1 MCQTVAIGRARA
13 GHGYKEILEHYY
25 PGIRLERVRR
35 FGSR

>member
-1 MCQTVAIGRARA
+1 MCQPGAIGRARA
-13 GHGYKEILEHYY
+13 GQGYRRILEHYY